1 MNAPRAPAE
10 PSPVEIL
17 KAGSDGLRG
26 TLRES
31 LADPI
36 TGALREGDAQLLKF
50 HGSYQQDDRDV
61 RDERR
66 RQKLEPAYSFM
77 IRTRLPGGVATSQ
90 QWLDLDRLATQYGN
104 GHRGG
109 LRRRQPKC
117 DGQRQPAAVQSA
129 CAGACGVSGIVGTFI
144 AAYPRLPRNLAG

>member
-36 TGALREGDAQLLKF
+36 TGALRESDAQ
-50 HGSYQQDDRDV
+50 
-61 RDERR
+61 
-66 RQKLEPAYSFM
+66 
-77 IRTRLPGGVATSQ
+77 
-90 QWLDLDRLATQYGN
+90 
-104 GHRGG
+104 
-109 LRRRQPKC
+109 
-117 DGQRQPAAVQSA
+117 
-129 CAGACGVSGIVGTFI
+129 
-144 AAYPRLPRNLAG
+144 